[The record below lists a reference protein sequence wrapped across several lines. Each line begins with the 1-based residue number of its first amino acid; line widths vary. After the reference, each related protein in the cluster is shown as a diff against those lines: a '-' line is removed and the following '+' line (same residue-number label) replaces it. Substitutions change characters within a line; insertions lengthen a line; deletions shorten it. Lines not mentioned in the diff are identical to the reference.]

1 MSFISDETSVDS
13 AEPIE
18 VYMFTYNGLSYTYTS
33 SKSTVILTIDGNK
46 VSFSPEYIERS
57 ESLTLGSPTDSK
69 EACVISVLRNND
81 VALLYQGAPPE
92 QDSVNVK
99 VYRIHGDSPDDYV
112 KLVDGIVSQVRFKDS
127 KAELTIN
134 IENVLIRNVPR
145 GKLSY
150 YCQNC
155 VYDDKCKVN
164 EDAYTIRV
172 GVDKIDKL
180 MIKSS
185 TIGGYEDGYF
195 TDGYIKM
202 GNAFRQ
208 IREHKGDT
216 IYIKYPINAQ
226 DREDSFT
233 IRPGCDNLFY
243 TCATKFHNTDNFSGV
258 PYIEP
263 YNAFRNPV
271 GKGAYWIR
279 DDVIV
284 RDTNGRI
291 YD

>member
-1 MSFISDETSVDS
+1 MSFISDETSIDS

-18 VYMFTYNGLSYTYTS
+18 VYMFTYNNLTYTYTS
-33 SKSTVILTIDGNK
+33 SKDLVELTIDGNRI
-46 VSFSPEYIERS
+46 SFNPEYIERS
-57 ESLTLGSPTDSK
+57 YSLTLGNPTDSK
-69 EACVISVLRNND
+69 EACIITVLRNND

-92 QDSVNVK
+92 QDSVNVQ
-99 VYRIHGDSPDDYV
+99 VYRVHGESSSDYV
-112 KLVDGIVSQVRFKDS
+112 KLIDGIVSQVRFNGS
-127 KAELTIN
+127 KAEMTIN
-134 IENVLIRNVPR
+134 IENILIRNVPR
-145 GKLSY
+145 GKLSD

-155 VYDDKCKVN
+155 IYDDKCKVD
-164 EDAYTIRV
+164 EGAYTITV

-185 TIGGYEDGYF
+185 TIGGYPDRYF

-202 GNAFRQ
+202 GGAFRQ

-226 DREDSFT
+226 DREGSFS

-279 DDVIV
+279 NDVIV
-284 RDTNGRI
+284 RDTNGKV
-291 YD
+291 YG

>member
-1 MSFISDETSVDS
+1 MSFISDETSIDS

-18 VYMFTYNGLSYTYTS
+18 VYMFTYNNLTYAYTS
-33 SKSTVILTIDGNK
+33 SKDLVELTIDGNRI
-46 VSFSPEYIERS
+46 SFNPEYIERS
-57 ESLTLGSPTDSK
+57 DSLTLGNPTDSK
-69 EACVISVLRNND
+69 EACIITVLRNNG

-92 QDSVNVK
+92 QDSVNVR
-99 VYRIHGDSPDDYV
+99 VYRVHGDSSSDYV
-112 KLVDGIVSQVRFKDS
+112 KLIDGIVSQVRFNGS
-127 KAELTIN
+127 KAEMTIN
-134 IENVLIRNVPR
+134 IENILIRNVPR

-155 VYDDKCKVN
+155 VYDDKCKVD
-164 EDAYTIRV
+164 EDDYTITV

-185 TIGGYEDGYF
+185 TLGGYPDGYF

-202 GNAFRQ
+202 GGAFRQ

-226 DREDSFT
+226 DREGSFS

-263 YNAFRNPV
+263 FNAFRNPV

-284 RDTNGRI
+284 RDTNGKI
-291 YD
+291 YG